1 MASRCD
7 ELLKRLLTE
16 PDADKRV
23 KAIRKKFRDI
33 EKLKE
38 KKAAGETLEPNQEQ
52 KISSEAALL
61 QDLAKIEA
69 EFPPRVDSSDHEEE
83 DEPVSKSKAKGKAK
97 AEFKPQPRKEDKATS
112 STKGKKVEE
121 PSDDEDDEEK
131 KSGKLVSSSLKTK
144 RQQEATTTKKKD
156 IVEMDAKSATWPEVQ
171 DIAASGGGGVDKGRQ
186 KHALVVNRSSDPG
199 YESFDNYIWK
209 CDFLTRLELR
219 LPPGALTADDFQ
231 QGFPGKMI
239 DLLEVIL
246 PGNALTALPP
256 SLGFCH
262 RLRSLD
268 VSHNKLAELPDNDTW
283 SSLAGCLENLDLAF
297 NCLSSVAPLHP
308 LSKLSTL
315 KLDGNKLTSL
325 DGISWSQL
333 KQLTSLTAV
342 GNEIAEL
349 PSEVGLTSES
359 LMHLDLSENKIV
371 ALPEEVSELKKLKEM
386 KADGCPIKDQKV
398 VKYLEKGGRGLK
410 ELFVYLQKPQRG
422 GGKKK

>member
-1 MASRCD
+1 MASGNDRCD
-7 ELLKRLLTE
+7 ELLKRLLAE
-16 PDADKRV
+16 PDAEKRV

-38 KKAAGETLEPNQEQ
+38 QKSGGKTLEPNQEQ
-52 KISSEAALL
+52 KINGEAALL

-69 EFPPRVDSSDHEEE
+69 EFPPRADSDEESSE
-83 DEPVSKSKAKGKAK
+83 PEPVPKSKAKGKAK
-97 AEFKPQPRKEDKATS
+97 AEFKPAPRKKEQKA
-112 STKGKKVEE
+112 EE
-121 PSDDEDDEEK
+121 PSDDEEVVEEK
-131 KSGKLVSSSLKTK
+131 KADKLVSSSLKTK
-144 RQQEATTTKKKD
+144 RQQQATSTASSKSKD
-156 IVEMDAKSATWPEVQ
+156 YTVMDAKAATWPEVQ
-171 DIAASGGGGVDKGRQ
+171 DIASSGSGGVDKGRQ
-186 KHALVVNRSSDPG
+186 KHALVVNRGSDKE
-199 YESFDNYIWK
+199 YEDFDNYIWK
-209 CDFLTRLELR
+209 CDFLTRLELK
-219 LPPGALTADDFQ
+219 LPPGVLAGDDFQ
-231 QGFPGKMI
+231 HGFPGKMT

-246 PGNALTALPP
+246 KENALTVLPP
-256 SLGFCH
+256 SLGLCH

-268 VSHNKLAELPDNDTW
+268 VSHNKLAELPDVETW
-283 SSLAGCLENLDLAF
+283 SKLAGCLENLDLAF
-297 NCLSSVAPLHP
+297 NCLSSVESLEP

-349 PSEVGLTSES
+349 PSEIGLTAES
-359 LMHLDLSENKIV
+359 MMHLDLSENKLV

-386 KADGCPIKDQKV
+386 KADGNPIKDQKV

-422 GGKKK
+422 GKKK